1 MIEETNGKLRDIVAY
16 GWIGLLLAQ
25 LATFITTI
33 LASGIESITAN
44 VSPPAIWAMTVFTCI
59 NLLMPMAIRTFEV
72 RAFRWIVF
80 GLTILY
86 TVIFFLHLFI
96 GQATPVVVLRLIMM
110 IMGGGATVAAFKWAR
125 LN

>member
-25 LATFITTI
+25 LATFITSI

-44 VSPPAIWAMTVFTCI
+44 VNPPAIWAMTVFTCI
-59 NLLMPMAIRTFEV
+59 NLLMPMAIRTFEAG
-72 RAFRWIVF
+72 AFRWVVF
-80 GLTILY
+80 GLTVLY

-96 GQATPVVVLRLIMM
+96 GQATPVVALRLIMM
-110 IMGGGATVAAFKWAR
+110 IMGGWATVAAFKWAR